1 SSANLGTVST
11 TSTSALTSPEQSR
24 LPRSTSLASPGPSA
38 RSPSPAHL
46 SSASSVGSTIHYRK
60 LSGALLTPPSSSS
73 TTTTDGVRKL
83 SMANQPTCAPPPLVM
98 RSVSHAVSQRR
109 PSLAH
114 SSFPSLA
121 RVLASYQLPALTAGF
136 LSRGQANYFAVL
148 QTSSAEIPAL
158 VFYSATRA
166 QSLLGLID
174 ATAQQGP
181 AFGPHSL
188 PKLMLE
194 NEILIE
200 VEVASGACATSEEA
214 IAEARRKSSTFQST
228 APQAALRITRDSVAH
243 VAEHGI
249 FVLQVSGINDVA
261 GHEEIWSLQLASGDS
276 MMDWLKSIRELI
288 ASL

>member
-1 SSANLGTVST
+1 MASKFKRHLKLKKAKCRKARHTNQHQKQLSSKQPTNDQRTNVLAPTHVLALPPTQTIEASDAPQHKVKCEPRNCFDNIDIDI
-11 TSTSALTSPEQSR
+11 ALTSPEQSR

-60 LSGALLTPPSSSS
+60 LSGALLTPPSSS

-158 VFYSATRA
+158 VFYSATR
-166 QSLLGLID
+166 
-174 ATAQQGP
+174 
-181 AFGPHSL
+181 HSL
-188 PKLMLE
+188 FL
-194 NEILIE
+194 
-200 VEVASGACATSEEA
+200 V
-214 IAEARRKSSTFQST
+214 
-228 APQAALRITRDSVAH
+228 
-243 VAEHGI
+243 
-249 FVLQVSGINDVA
+249 
-261 GHEEIWSLQLASGDS
+261 
-276 MMDWLKSIRELI
+276 
-288 ASL
+288 